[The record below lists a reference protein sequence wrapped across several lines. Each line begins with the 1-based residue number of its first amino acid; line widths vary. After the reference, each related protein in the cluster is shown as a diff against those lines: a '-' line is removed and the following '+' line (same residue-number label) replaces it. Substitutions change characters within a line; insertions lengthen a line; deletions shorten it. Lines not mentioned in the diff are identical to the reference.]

1 MVFSV
6 PRDFRYGVLRAL
18 RDEDVDGMLEW
29 MHDPEIAK
37 VFSQDFLS
45 VDKRKA
51 LAFIESSHNASDSMH
66 FAISGDDD
74 EYLGTVSLKGIGG
87 VAGAAEYAIAT
98 RRHAHGTG
106 IAMKATFDLLRIA
119 FERLRLDTVYLYVRE
134 TNGRAIAFYRKVG
147 FLPSPAYS
155 GVAGE
160 DYLWF
165 SFHKT
170 TFSSRFSQ

>member
-37 VFSQDFLS
+37 LFSQDFLS

-74 EYLGTVSLKGIGG
+74 EYLGTVSLKGIGD

-119 FERLRLDTVYLYVRE
+119 FERLRLESHQGLADWKINLT
-134 TNGRAIAFYRKVG
+134 TTKFNSIA
-147 FLPSPAYS
+147 
-155 GVAGE
+155 
-160 DYLWF
+160 
-165 SFHKT
+165 FHKT
-170 TFSSRFSQ
+170 TFPSRFSQ